1 MADKVFKKLRLVGC
15 SEKSYQR
22 AIETAVEKA
31 AETVHGSSWF
41 EVVEMRGA
49 VRNGKIIEYQVT
61 IDLGFKID

>member
-31 AETVHGSSWF
+31 VETVHGASWF

-49 VRNGKIIEYQVT
+49 LRNGKIVEYQVT